1 MGRSSE
7 GPDPILLDKINELDP
22 NQSEDHSFFLALK
35 KYNNINTKL
44 QERARMGGRLKMP
57 M

>member
-22 NQSEDHSFFLALK
+22 NQSEDHSFFLAPK

-44 QERARMGGRLKMP
+44 QERAMMGVA
-57 M
+57 